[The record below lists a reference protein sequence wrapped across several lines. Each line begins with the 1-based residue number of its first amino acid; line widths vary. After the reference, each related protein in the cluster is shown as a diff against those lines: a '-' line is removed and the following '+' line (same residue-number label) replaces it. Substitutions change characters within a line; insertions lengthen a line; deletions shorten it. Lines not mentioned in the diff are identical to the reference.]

1 MGRKG
6 RPLAEDKKDKLFKMR
21 MNDKELAQLNF
32 LEQELRL
39 PKSAIVR
46 KLIYRE
52 AHMLYYGY
60 SSQKYP
66 FI

>member
-6 RPLAEDKKDKLFKMR
+6 RPLVEDKRDKLFQMR
-21 MNDKELAQLNF
+21 MNDKDLAQLDF

-39 PKSAIVR
+39 PKSTIVR

-52 AHMLYYGY
+52 AHILYYGY
-60 SSQKYP
+60 SSQK
-66 FI
+66 IQSL